1 MAKFCTQCNQK
12 NANNNTFCR
21 TCGAQLPTIL
31 KSPVEEQQSAVYK
44 ITGLVL
50 VFALL
55 LCLLTIGLSVFGVQP
70 YLLKHKNNVD
80 VDGIEAYLEAYSFR
94 NSATTGDSTII
105 YSNIYQTI
113 YSMSNMSSDVI
124 RDEIF
129 MLEFLSIIS
138 NFFYCICYIVLALM
152 LIVPLVKV
160 CKKSKKMKSSLM
172 LPGITGLILILSG
185 LLFNWLFI
193 RYFDISSQTTYHA
206 FPQPTTI
213 LALPLFMQMPLL
225 AHLFP
230 GKKKIKRVPQP
241 RR

>member
-1 MAKFCTQCNQK
+1 MAKVCTQCNQK

-21 TCGAQLPTIL
+21 TCGAQLPTII
-31 KSPVEEQQSAVYK
+31 KTTVEEQRSAVYT
-44 ITGLVL
+44 IIGLVL
-50 VFALL
+50 AFALL
-55 LCLLTIGLSVFGVQP
+55 LCLLTIGLSIFGVQP
-70 YLLKHKNNVD
+70 YLLTHKND
-80 VDGIEAYLEAYSFR
+80 ADYDTIEAYLEAYSLR

-113 YSMSNMSSDVI
+113 YSMSKMPDDAI

-129 MLEFLSIIS
+129 LLEILSMIS
-138 NFFYCICYIVLALM
+138 NFIYCICYIVLALM
-152 LIVPLVKV
+152 LIVPLVKA
-160 CKKSKKMKSSLM
+160 CKKSKNMRTSLM

-185 LLFNWLFI
+185 LLINWLFI
-193 RYFDISSQTTYHA
+193 RYYDISSQTTYHA

-225 AHLFP
+225 AHLFLSN
-230 GKKKIKRVPQP
+230 KKIKRVPQP